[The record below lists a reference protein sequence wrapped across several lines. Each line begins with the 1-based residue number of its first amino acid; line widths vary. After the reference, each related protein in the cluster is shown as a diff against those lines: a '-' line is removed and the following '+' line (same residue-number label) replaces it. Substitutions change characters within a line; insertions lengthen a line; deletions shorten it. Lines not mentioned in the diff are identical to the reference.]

1 MTVTRMYRLALY
13 LLPVELRRKH
23 GATMEALFLRELAS
37 ASARGGL
44 AGALAWAEGVG
55 DVVRRAAYEQ
65 VRPNREAAH
74 LNGAPMPPI
83 TTGQLL
89 RRHAVTFI
97 MTFVALTAPLLFL
110 FARNTIVPAMGAY
123 GASSGAMAEAV
134 LLAVPFTAALT
145 IPMAVLLT
153 VLREFSRL
161 GADGAL
167 AAACGV
173 RHGARR
179 LVLPVVTAAV
189 GVAVIAF
196 VVTAEIVPRTNQR
209 LAAALAGG
217 AAAPNDRTMTID
229 RLRDAARAV
238 RFASE
243 PVART
248 RARAAAYEVEV
259 QKKLALPAACVIM
272 ALIGMVVA
280 FRIPRGGVGLVVGT
294 SLVVFGAYYV
304 LMMTGEDLA
313 ERLVV
318 SPFVGMWAANALL
331 TTAALLAIWQIRS
344 PRAPN
349 STDPVVI
356 HS

>member
-23 GATMEALFLRELAS
+23 GATMEALFLRELAL
-37 ASARGGL
+37 ARARGGL
-44 AGALAWAEGVG
+44 AGTLACAEGVG

-74 LNGAPMPPI
+74 LNGAPVSPL

-97 MTFVALTAPLLFL
+97 MMFVALTAPLLVL
-110 FARNTIVPAMGAY
+110 FARSKVVPAMGAY
-123 GASSGAMAEAV
+123 GASTGAMAEAV

-153 VLREFSRL
+153 VLREFTRL
-161 GADGAL
+161 GADGTL
-167 AAACGV
+167 AAAHGV

-179 LVLPVVTAAV
+179 LVLPVLTAAA

-196 VVTAEIVPRTNQR
+196 VVTAEIVPRTNER

-243 PVART
+243 PVT
-248 RARAAAYEVEV
+248 PARAAAYEVEV

-272 ALIGMVVA
+272 ALIGMAVA
-280 FRIPRGGVGLVVGT
+280 FRIPRGGVALVVGT

-304 LMMTGEDLA
+304 LMMTGENLA

-331 TTAALLAIWQIRS
+331 VTAALLAIWRIRT

-349 STDPVVI
+349 STGPVVARP
-356 HS
+356 